1 MSINNSKD
9 EIEESELYNP
19 KNLLNLELNH
29 QNKEENNFLPSFLIE
44 SLNECEDDYFKD
56 DDQENSTEERNSI
69 DSLNSKVKENEK
81 NISNQNN
88 QIYNMDF
95 NYKMHSFDDSKK
107 IKNFQFNNFNF
118 APNHQFI
125 TSNNSI
131 FNNQIS
137 NSKQYSFNNKN
148 SNVNRLYQ
156 QFFQMQSN
164 FPQINPQFQ
173 IMNNYCI
180 NQMILNINNNN
191 NNNNNNNI
199 LNNNNKNESYNQQK
213 KNNINKKNKN
223 NQNEKNNENITM
235 NSLFLFNEME
245 FYSFI
250 TTQKGSRAI
259 QNILINANES
269 EIDIILQKIKNKS
282 SEIMIDKYGNYFFQK
297 LIEFCTP
304 KQRHFLLLSIK
315 DNFVEIANNS
325 FGTHPLQLL
334 IEQICTNKEKEVVLK
349 SIENNEL
356 NLSLDSRGTHV
367 LQKFISCTNDEERL
381 SINQNL
387 LEILPKLINDPFGVC
402 VLIKLIKYTNDKKIK
417 QKISQY
423 ISDNNPLSFIQHPY
437 ANYAVQSLFNQNDII
452 YCNEIIKVIV
462 DNFYILSLKKFSSN
476 VVENCIKYG
485 SDIIVSKIYT
495 SLLSEDKLEVL
506 LNNTYGNF
514 VIEKLVSRLNKEEKN
529 NFLKE
534 IEKLGKEKSLSN
546 TIMNL
551 ILG

>member
-19 KNLLNLELNH
+19 KNLLNIELNH

-180 NQMILNINNNN
+180 NQMILNINNN

-485 SDIIVSKIYT
+485 SDIIVSKIYK